1 MTPGPLP
8 CNLKA
13 QDRPTGC
20 DPPAIVET
28 VSDDEARAMFL
39 ACTEPKTAKEIATEC
54 DIPTS
59 TAYRKLDKLTNAG
72 MLTPVDEDQSSMAT
86 RYVKSMDCIS
96 ITYDDP
102 VQIECVKSGLR
113 LSCEV

>member
-1 MTPGPLP
+1 MSHEPLP

-20 DPPAIVET
+20 DPPAIVEV
-28 VSDDEARAMFL
+28 VSDDEARELFL
-39 ACTEPKTAKEIATEC
+39 ACDEPKTAKEIATEC
-54 DIPTS
+54 DVPIS
-59 TAYRKLDKLTNAG
+59 TVYRKLDQLTKAG
-72 MLTPVDEDQSSMAT
+72 MLTPAEDPSTTAT
-86 RYVKSMDCIS
+86 RYTKSMDCIS

-102 VQIECVKSGLR
+102 IQIECVKSGLT